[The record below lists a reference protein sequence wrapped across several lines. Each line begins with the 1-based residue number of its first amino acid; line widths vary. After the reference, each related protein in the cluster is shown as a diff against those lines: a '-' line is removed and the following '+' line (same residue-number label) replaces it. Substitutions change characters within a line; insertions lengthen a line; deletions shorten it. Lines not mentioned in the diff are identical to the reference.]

1 MPEVLKR
8 VEAVRKVSLES
19 VRETTRK
26 LAASSTRFGEN
37 RQPHSDYLL
46 VPGVSS
52 ERRPFI
58 PIGYLTSDVIASN
71 LVNVIPDATPFHFG
85 ILTSSM
91 HMAWMRQ
98 VCGRLKSDYRYSAGL
113 VYNNFPWPEKPT
125 AKQKAAVEAKAQAV
139 LDARAKHTLATLA
152 DLYDPLT
159 MPADLVK
166 AHADLDRAVD
176 ACYRPQAFTA
186 DAQRV
191 EFLFALYERYT
202 APLLPVEKKGRRRG

>member
-1 MPEVLKR
+1 
-8 VEAVRKVSLES
+8 
-19 VRETTRK
+19 
-26 LAASSTRFGEN
+26 
-37 RQPHSDYLL
+37 
-46 VPGVSS
+46 
-52 ERRPFI
+52 
-58 PIGYLTSDVIASN
+58 LTPDVIASN
-71 LVNVIPDATPFHFG
+71 LVNIVPDATPYHFG
-85 ILTSSM
+85 ILTSTM

-125 AKQKAAVEAKAQAV
+125 AKQKATVAAKAQAV
-139 LDARAKHTLATLA
+139 LDERAKHTLSTLA

-176 ACYRPQAFTA
+176 ACYRPQAFTS
-186 DAQRV
+186 DRQRV

-202 APLLPVEKKGRRRG
+202 APLLPVEKKGMRRL